1 MKVCED
7 GGITA
12 AKPKPME
19 TEMKKW
25 NQQYHDKFKEY
36 ALIHQVWNEKNLEK
50 AWKKVRANKGS
61 AGIDRI
67 TIEQFE
73 ENLPQ
78 NLAEIQRLLKEK
90 RYVPDPVLRVQI
102 PKDNGK
108 MRKLGIPTV
117 RDRVVQQAVKNV
129 LEPIFE
135 EIFLPQSHGY
145 RPNTDAH
152 AAVRKAEAYLERGYH
167 WVVDADIKGFFDH
180 VDHQILMDIVCE
192 KVADGRVLSLIESF
206 LKSGIMNEVVFE
218 DSIEGT
224 PQGGNLSPL
233 LSNIYLNHFDRR
245 MGDYGYLLLRY
256 ADDIVIFCK
265 YEWEAEDALKRA
277 KEILEGEL
285 KLTLSPEKTKIVHAR
300 KKGVEFLGFHFNGRW
315 RRPRD
320 KAKKKFKAEV
330 KRRTRRQQPIN
341 LETVIRFL
349 NPVIRGWGNYFKVGT
364 VKKLFAELDGY
375 IRGRLRSFK
384 AKRRTWKTIL
394 YTLPQSELKKMGL
407 ISLSS
412 LLNESVSCKG
422 KSQTKAAYGK
432 TVRAV

>member
-206 LKSGIMNEVVFE
+206 LKSGIMNEGVFE

>member
-1 MKVCED
+1 
-7 GGITA
+7 
-12 AKPKPME
+12 
-19 TEMKKW
+19 MKKW
-25 NQQYHDKFKEY
+25 NQQYHDKFKAF
-36 ALIHQVWNEKNLEK
+36 ALIHKVWDQKNLEK
-50 AWKKVRANKGS
+50 AWKRVKANKGS

-73 ENLPQ
+73 QNLQQ

-90 RYVPDPVLRVQI
+90 RYEPSPVLRVLI

-108 MRKLGIPTV
+108 VRKLGIPTV
-117 RDRVVQQAVKNV
+117 RDRVVQQALKNV

-145 RPNTDAH
+145 RPNTNAH
-152 AAVRKAEAYLERGYH
+152 AAVRKGEAYLERGYH
-167 WVVDADIKGFFDH
+167 WTVDADIEGFFDH
-180 VDHQILMDIVCE
+180 VDHQIMMDLVCE
-192 KVADGRVLSLIESF
+192 KIADGRVLSLIESF
-206 LKSGIMNEVVFE
+206 LKSGIMNDGIFE
-218 DSIEGT
+218 ESIEGT

-265 YEWEAEDALKRA
+265 FESDAQDALKRA

-285 KLTLSPEKTKIVHAR
+285 KLKLSPEKTKIIHAR

-315 RRPRD
+315 RRPKD
-320 KAKKKFKAEV
+320 KAKKKFKEEI
-330 KRRTRRQQPIN
+330 KRRTRRQQPVSI
-341 LETVIRFL
+341 ETVIRFL
-349 NPVIRGWGNYFKVGT
+349 NPVIRGWGNYFKGCT
-364 VKKLFAELDGY
+364 VKKLFGELDGY

-384 AKRRTWKTIL
+384 AKRRTWGTIL

-407 ISLSS
+407 VSLSS
-412 LLNESVSCKG
+412 MLDESTSCKG
-422 KSQTKAAYGK
+422 KSQTKAVYGK
-432 TVRAV
+432 TVRTV